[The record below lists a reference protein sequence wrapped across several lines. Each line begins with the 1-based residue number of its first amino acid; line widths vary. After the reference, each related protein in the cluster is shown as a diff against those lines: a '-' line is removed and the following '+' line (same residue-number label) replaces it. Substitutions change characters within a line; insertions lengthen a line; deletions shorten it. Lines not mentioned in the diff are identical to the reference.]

1 MSQGHPELADTFASN
16 VERMKWHDKALW
28 FVRLKRDIQSKSLDE
43 WEALRDT
50 ADAIKAHTLSHL
62 DSYLEAFEQ
71 NALKRGIKV
80 HWAKDA
86 SEHNQIVLDILQSI
100 DARMIVKSK
109 SMLTEECHLNP
120 FLEQHGIE
128 VVDTDLGERIV
139 QFRNEP
145 PSHIVLP
152 AIHLK
157 KEDVGTT
164 FEHFLKTQ
172 KGNCDPTYLT
182 RAARAHLR
190 EKFLAADAAMTGVN
204 FAISETGGIVVCT
217 NEGNAD
223 LGAALPKV
231 HIACMGIEKIIPRLK
246 DLSIFTRLLARSAT
260 GQPVTSYTSH
270 YHAPVE
276 GGQMHVVIVDNGR
289 SKILANQNYVKS
301 LQCIRCGACLNTCP
315 VYRRSGGFSYGYT
328 IPGPIGSTLGPS
340 RDLKKYASLPF
351 ACSLCASCSNVCP
364 VKVDLHEELYL
375 RRQDVVEAG
384 YLSPTKHTA
393 LKIATWVMQR
403 PALMSFAGKMARA
416 IVPLLPR
423 SIVYSKFNV
432 WGKGR
437 ELPPFP
443 KKSFKELYQ
452 EKRGQK

>member
-1 MSQGHPELADTFASN
+1 MSQGHPQLAEKFASN

-28 FVRLKRDIQSKSLDE
+28 FVRLKRDVQSKTLDE
-43 WEALRDT
+43 WEELRST
-50 ADAIKAHTLSHL
+50 ADKIKAHTLSNL
-62 DSYLEAFEQ
+62 DTYLQAFEE

-86 SEHNQIVLDILQSI
+86 KEHNQIVLEILQSCN
-100 DARMIVKSK
+100 AKMIVKSK

-120 FLEQHGIE
+120 FLEEHGIE

-164 FEHFLKTQ
+164 FEHFLKTE

-190 EKFLAADAAMTGVN
+190 EKFLAADASMTGVN
-204 FAISETGGIVVCT
+204 FAISETGGVVVCT

-223 LGAALPKV
+223 LGASLPKI

-289 SKILANQNYVKS
+289 TKILANNKYIKS

-315 VYRRSGGFSYGYT
+315 IFRRSGGYSYGYT
-328 IPGPIGSTLGPS
+328 IPGPIGSTLAPS

-351 ACSLCASCSNVCP
+351 ACSLCASCTNVCP
-364 VKVDLHEELYL
+364 VQVDLHQELYL

-384 YLSPTKHTA
+384 HLDPTKHSI
-393 LKIATWVMQR
+393 LKMATW
-403 PALMSFAGKMARA
+403 LMRHPKLMDFAGLMARK

-423 SIVYSKFNV
+423 AILYNKFNA
-432 WGKGR
+432 WGKNR

-443 KKSFKELYQ
+443 KNSFKELYK
-452 EKRGQK
+452 KRRG

>member
-1 MSQGHPELADTFASN
+1 MSGGHPELAAAFAHN

-28 FVRLKRDIQSKSLDE
+28 FVRVKRDNQAKTLDE
-43 WEALRDT
+43 WEEIRDT
-50 ADAIKAHTLSHL
+50 ADKIKTHTLANL
-62 DSYLEAFEQ
+62 DSYLETFEQ

-86 SEHNQIVLDILQSI
+86 AEHNSIVLDILR
-100 DARMIVKSK
+100 ANNVKMVVKSK

-120 FLEQHGIE
+120 HLEAHGIE

-139 QFRNEP
+139 QLRQEP

-190 EKFLAADAAMTGVN
+190 EKFLSADAAMTGVN

-223 LGAALPKV
+223 LGASLPKL

-260 GQPVTSYTSH
+260 GQPVTSYTTH
-270 YHAPVE
+270 YHGPIE
-276 GGQMHVVIVDNGR
+276 GGQMHIVIVDNGR
-289 SKILANQNYVKS
+289 TNILAQERYVKS

-328 IPGPIGSTLGPS
+328 IPGPIGSTLAPN
-340 RDLKKYASLPF
+340 RDLKKYSTLPF
-351 ACSLCASCSNVCP
+351 ACSLCASCTNVCP
-364 VKVDLHEELYL
+364 VKVDLHHELYYK
-375 RRQDVVEAG
+375 RQEVVEAG
-384 YLSPTKHTA
+384 YLSPVKLNA
-393 LKIATWVMQR
+393 LKMATWLMCR
-403 PALMSFAGKMARA
+403 PKLMDCAGWMARKFVPFMPRA
-416 IVPLLPR
+416 IL
-423 SIVYSKFNV
+423 YSKFNV

-437 ELPPFP
+437 EFPRFP
-443 KKSFKELYQ
+443 KKSFKELYK
-452 EKRGQK
+452 EKKGMK